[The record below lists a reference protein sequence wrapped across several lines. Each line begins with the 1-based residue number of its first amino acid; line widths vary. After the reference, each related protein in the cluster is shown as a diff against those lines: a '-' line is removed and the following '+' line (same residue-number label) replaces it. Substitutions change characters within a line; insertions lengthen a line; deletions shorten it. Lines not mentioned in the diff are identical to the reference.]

1 MIIVCLNYVRH
12 GVILLAL
19 FTCNVSTVF
28 DINASVFSTVLER
41 SLDGARDRAPSTV
54 LSTVLERV
62 LEGAARWPNKAKTYT
77 YEEVKDW
84 VPVSQIEPGDYDAIN
99 MIIIP
104 CYVPSMSERYE
115 AVKAWRN
122 VQKQKGTLTQEQEE
136 TLDAIILEGE
146 EYITQWNDLMTWT
159 ASEKSK
165 DNHDWADSNNASTV
179 FDINEFEETY
189 MTLKTLRDD
198 KQKDGTLSK
207 ELAER
212 IDKILAE
219 AQTYLPQQEDPIA
232 APSSTVEKNEA
243 FKDIR

>member
-28 DINASVFSTVLER
+28 DINASVFS
-41 SLDGARDRAPSTV
+41 RAPSTV
-54 LSTVLERV
+54 LERALERV

-136 TLDAIILEGE
+136 MLDAIILEGE

-165 DNHDWADSNNASTV
+165 DNHDWADSN
-179 FDINEFEETY
+179 NEFEETY